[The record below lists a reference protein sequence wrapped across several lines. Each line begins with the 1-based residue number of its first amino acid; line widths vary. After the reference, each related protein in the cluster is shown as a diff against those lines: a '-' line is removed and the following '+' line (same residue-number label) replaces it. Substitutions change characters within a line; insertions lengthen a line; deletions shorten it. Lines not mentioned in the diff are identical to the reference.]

1 MTEQRQGK
9 GGSSKGGGIVR
20 LVVDYGG
27 LAVFVVVYLV
37 SRNMITATWGLV
49 AGSAVSLLAG
59 LVFER
64 RLAPL
69 PLFAGLA
76 ALIFGGLTLIF
87 HDPRFVKIKPTA
99 INIVLAG
106 VMIGG
111 VIMRKNPLKAL
122 FGGAL
127 TLSEAGWRRLT
138 VRYGVFF
145 IAMAALNEAVW
156 RTQPDAVWVI
166 FRFPGLQLLSV
177 AFALTQVPMMM
188 KDMRAA
194 EAAAELEP

>member
-1 MTEQRQGK
+1 MNETPKRA
-9 GGSSKGGGIVR
+9 SGIVR
-20 LVVDYGG
+20 MLVDYGG
-27 LAVFVVVYLV
+27 LIVFVGTYLV
-37 SRNMITATWGLV
+37 SRSMITATWGLV
-49 AGSAVSLLAG
+49 AGSAAALAIG
-59 LVFER
+59 LVFQR

-76 ALIFGGLTLIF
+76 ALIFGGLTLVF

-99 INIVLAG
+99 INVVLGA
-106 VMIGG
+106 VMLGG
-111 VIMRKNPLKAL
+111 AAMGKNPLKAL

-127 TLSEAGWRRLT
+127 TLSEAGWRKLT

-145 IAMAALNEAVW
+145 LAMAVLNEAVW
-156 RTQPDAVWVI
+156 RTQTDAVWVI

-188 KDMRAA
+188 KDMKAA
-194 EAAAELEP
+194 EAAAELEL